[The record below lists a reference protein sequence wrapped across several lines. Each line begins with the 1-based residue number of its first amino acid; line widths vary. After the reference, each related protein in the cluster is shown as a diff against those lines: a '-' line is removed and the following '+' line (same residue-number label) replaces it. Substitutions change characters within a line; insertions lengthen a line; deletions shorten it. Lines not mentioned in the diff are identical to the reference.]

1 MSGWAIEAVGL
12 GRNFGALVAVEDL
25 TLRIPRGRVL
35 SLLGPNGAGKTT
47 TIRMLSTLLG
57 PSAGEAHVAGHD
69 VRSEPLAVRRK
80 IGLLPE
86 VPGLYESLS
95 AERNLRFY
103 ADLHEMPAGRRD
115 ARIRSV
121 LEALGIW
128 GRRGERVVTFSKGM
142 KQKIAIARA
151 LIHEPEVLFLDEPTA
166 SLDPESS
173 KVVREY
179 VLSLKAEGR
188 TIFLNTHN
196 LYEAERVSDMV
207 AILNRRVL
215 AVGAPQELARS
226 IWKPRT
232 SVRLRS
238 VTPAVLEAARA
249 SPGVNSAE
257 AEDAVLHVGLED
269 AARDTPGLVT
279 AIVRAGGEI
288 LGVAEAGHSLEDV
301 YLKLLAESKGV
312 AT

>member
-1 MSGWAIEAVGL
+1 MAGWAIEAIGL
-12 GRNFGALVAVEDL
+12 GRSFGALVAVEEL

-57 PSAGEAHVAGHD
+57 PSAGEARVAGHD
-69 VRSEPLAVRRK
+69 VRAEPLEVRRK

-179 VLSLKAEGR
+179 VLELKAEGR

-196 LYEAERVSDMV
+196 LYEAERVSDTV
-207 AILNRRVL
+207 AVLNRRVL
-215 AVGAPQELARS
+215 AVGVPQELARS

-232 SVRLRS
+232 AVRLRS
-238 VTPAVLEAARA
+238 VTAAVLDATHAC
-249 SPGVNSAE
+249 PGVSSAE
-257 AEDAVLHVGLED
+257 AEGAVLHVSLED
-269 AARDTPGLVT
+269 PARDTPGLVA
-279 AIVRAGGEI
+279 AIVRSGGEI
-288 LGVAEAGHSLEDV
+288 LGVEEPRHSLEDV
-301 YLKLLAESKGV
+301 YLRLLAESKG
-312 AT
+312 AAP